1 MSRNFENNRSTSEVM
16 SDQGAECPSENELL
30 ARVAGT
36 LSAARVLAIDAHI
49 DQCQNCRMVLAEAAR
64 GSDEIGLRPLSLA
77 TFAPNESVAG
87 RYVIK
92 RRLAAGGMG
101 EVYEAHDTW
110 LDELIAIKTV
120 VPTIA
125 DNELALARL
134 KAEMRLARRVTHK
147 NVCRVYDL
155 GFHRRG
161 REQIAFL
168 TMELVRGTTLRRRF
182 EDQGPFD
189 TNTLIPIVEQIVAA
203 LGHAHAEGI
212 VHRDLKPDNVMLV
225 GNGDGTPDRAVVMDF
240 GLARMAL
247 VADTQPLTP
256 NSHTVLGTLDYMSP
270 EQVQGKHAGPASDIY
285 SLGVMLYELLT
296 GRLPFEGES
305 PLARALLRVT
315 GRPPSLGDAL
325 PDADPAWGECIARC
339 LEPDPKDRFESIGE
353 IVEALPGAPHDGARA
368 RSTRTKRRM
377 GLAAVVGVGAAA
389 ALALLAHTPDRSSST
404 EAAKTLEPVAAGTTT
419 VGTTPAEVPPRAASP
434 VALTPPPADV
444 PGSPLASM
452 PSLPKRLT
460 LHRKN
465 RSTDPPV
472 AAPPMNDEPDAN
484 PRVAETKASGVSTSA
499 FHEAGQP
506 APAPGNALIN
516 PFAASR

>member
-1 MSRNFENNRSTSEVM
+1 MQRNFDDNRSTISAM
-16 SDQGAECPSENELL
+16 SDQVRPCPTENELL

-36 LSAARVLAIDAHI
+36 LPADRVALVDAHI
-49 DQCQNCRMVLAEAAR
+49 DQCSNCRMVLAEAAR
-64 GSDEIGLRPLSLA
+64 GADGLGLRPIAFA
-77 TFAPNESVAG
+77 TFATNESIAG
-87 RYVIK
+87 RYVIQ

-101 EVYEAHDTW
+101 EVYEARDTW
-110 LDELIAIKTV
+110 LDELVAIKTV

-182 EDQGPFD
+182 EKQGAFD
-189 TNTLIPIVEQIVAA
+189 PNTLIPILEQIVGA

-225 GNGDGTPDRAVVMDF
+225 ENDDGVPDRVVVMDF

-285 SLGVMLYELLT
+285 SLGIMLFELLT

-315 GRPPSLGDAL
+315 QRPPALEDALPGVDPAWSECITRCLEPEPKDRFDSIAEVGDAL
-325 PDADPAWGECIARC
+325 PRG
-339 LEPDPKDRFESIGE
+339 PDRDRR
-353 IVEALPGAPHDGARA
+353 P
-368 RSTRTKRRM
+368 RSTRMTRPLV
-377 GLAAVVGVGAAA
+377 LAAVGIGVAA
-389 ALALLAHTPDRSSST
+389 ALARTPDRPTSD
-404 EAAKTLEPVAAGTTT
+404 EQAKTLTPTGAASFTMGTTT
-419 VGTTPAEVPPRAASP
+419 EAPARVPSP
-434 VALTPPPADV
+434 VMLPAPPPLV
-444 PGSPLASM
+444 ASTA
-452 PSLPKRLT
+452 PAPTPRLM
-460 LHRKN
+460 K
-465 RSTDPPV
+465 RSTLPQKNPPTDPLV
-472 AAPPMNDEPDAN
+472 AAKLKNDEPDATS
-484 PRVAETKASGVSTSA
+484 RIAETKSSEAAPSA
-499 FHEAGQP
+499 VQEAAQP
-506 APAPGNALIN
+506 TPAPGNALIN